1 MDIFKKSSAIRKFY
15 LKRISTPLRITKRIL
30 DMKYKFNKIYK
41 NFYYSSTDLK
51 KQKEIEEYLKFQSK
65 LKYRLQNFIKM
76 AKLYFNEKIKV
87 KDLYLN
93 KSSRINERNNIYFN
107 IIINYDKKFIH
118 QPYLLPIRKRD
129 ILLNTSCITDAN
141 MANAIKKYKSINK
154 KNSINLLG
162 NKKMMRSSNS
172 IKGKLNLRSSFI
184 TKKNEKEKKN
194 IKISIHK
201 NINSLIFD
209 DKNKNRIIKIKK
221 SLYNKNK
228 DENNIFHS
236 PNNLLRK
243 KLILVDNNIHPLQL
257 WDNRI
262 SAIKNI
268 KAENNA
274 NKSNINLNII
284 EGKIEQKAIN
294 LNNNML
300 NNNFKRDNLNN
311 IKRQNFEVK
320 NNSLKLFSSYSDS
333 KKNNDLKY
341 SHSISIKYSM
351 DSLNKEYYNYN
362 NKKESLIEY
371 NDMNINSISKKNTT
385 IYEQNKNAFKLLPIL
400 NQNFN
405 STMDK
410 SNKLHKKIKIFKKEA
425 KIRTKHSKRKTNK
438 ITKKYFDKIEEPTIK
453 STLRIAKKRPWS
465 REVNKYIYEDKKGH
479 INFKFSY
486 EKKEKSPLTFVEE
499 YNRMRNR
506 RRRINKKITSNI
518 GFGVFSKQGIKEN
531 KLKSY
536 FGLSFNT
543 NKYY

>member
-1 MDIFKKSSAIRKFY
+1 MKKK
-15 LKRISTPLRITKRIL
+15 
-30 DMKYKFNKIYK
+30 
-41 NFYYSSTDLK
+41 
-51 KQKEIEEYLKFQSK
+51 
-65 LKYRLQNFIKM
+65 
-76 AKLYFNEKIKV
+76 
-87 KDLYLN
+87 
-93 KSSRINERNNIYFN
+93 
-107 IIINYDKKFIH
+107 
-118 QPYLLPIRKRD
+118 
-129 ILLNTSCITDAN
+129 
-141 MANAIKKYKSINK
+141 
-154 KNSINLLG
+154 
-162 NKKMMRSSNS
+162 
-172 IKGKLNLRSSFI
+172 
-184 TKKNEKEKKN
+184 KKN

-410 SNKLHKKIKIFKKEA
+410 SNKLHKKINIFKKEA

-499 YNRMRNR
+499 YNRKRTR